1 MTKNARFAKKNF
13 KKLLTK
19 LCTCVIIR
27 KTTKNVTI
35 FKPVI
40 KSSST
45 VRAFQRVAD
54 GGSAIRDADVNGLMR
69 AVESVSK

>member
-1 MTKNARFAKKNF
+1 MQETKSKIS

-19 LCTCVIIR
+19 PDMCVIIR

-35 FKPVI
+35 FKSVI

-54 GGSAIRDADVNGLMR
+54 GGSAIGDAVVNGLMR
-69 AVESVSK
+69 AVESVSE